1 MFLFYTNSSDKTLII
16 KGIIAS
22 ALRLAEPR
30 ALKERP
36 LRGKGAEP
44 ERDSR
49 GGAREGG
56 REAVTSAI
64 QEQRGMV
71 TSGHRMPGRAPVHG
85 AGKGRVRLIACRTSE
100 EAQLSTHL
108 PRQPEL
114 GPRGGN

>member
-85 AGKGRVRLIACRTSE
+85 AGKGRVRLIACRTSG